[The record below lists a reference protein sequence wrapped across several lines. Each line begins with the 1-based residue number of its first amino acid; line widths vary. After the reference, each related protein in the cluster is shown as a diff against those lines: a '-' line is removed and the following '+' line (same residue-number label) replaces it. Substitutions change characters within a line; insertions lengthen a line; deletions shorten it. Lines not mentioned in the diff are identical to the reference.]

1 MIQYTYSYKRMS
13 GDRYAHTY
21 VFIYMLINIYTY
33 TYIYLHIYVN
43 LSENWL
49 ENTDGSRQGF
59 FCIYLHLNPVH
70 EPLAKNH
77 MTYLNSRRKNFTLSL
92 CPQKEET

>member
-21 VFIYMLINIYTY
+21 VFIYMLINIY